1 MYSNYIDVEDDK
13 ILIYSKKEYEIK
25 CKNIPAYKINKEKHC
40 FEYPLTSALEIGK
53 EFEHF
58 RWDDKF
64 INLFLSEK
72 DKYEKVINLKNN
84 INELS
89 DKFLMKH
96 QILVREI
103 AKIYDKYA
111 FFLDTGTGKTI
122 AALSIVKDNPELKW
136 LIITPKSIIKTS
148 WLDDLEKFYPE
159 FKLLPILSKAE
170 MTKKMLNNFAKKWN
184 IKVDDLYT
192 KADGFITNPETFR
205 NNIEFFKD
213 CKGLIFDESSLLKNN
228 ESEITKK
235 IIAYSKGYI
244 EKIVKDEKG
253 KWKKEVIKISDG
265 LKKIYI
271 LSGTPAPNNYM
282 EFWGQMA
289 LIDEALLGDNFYAF
303 RNKYFYSFGYG
314 NYQWDYKRG
323 AKQAIM
329 ERVERKSLFITKE
342 ECLDLPEKS
351 YIIREV
357 TMPTKAMEYYRK
369 MEEEKFIE
377 LGDGTSVKAPNVLS
391 SLMKLRQITSGFII
405 DNENELN
412 MIHKAKLNELM
423 DTLSEIENK
432 QVIIWIQFKNEVEN
446 IKKALEEKG
455 KTVVTAYSGT
465 KDINDSIEKFKT
477 GKAQYIIAHPKTL
490 KFGVTFTNCTYAVY
504 YSLSYS
510 LEDYQQ
516 SHDRIYRKGQT
527 KPCTFIFLLAP
538 NTIDYVCYSVVHEKK
553 DISREIIRYS
563 KQIGKERT
571 KGTKKQVIVKEKVKK
586 TLVEEY
592 YNDIMSTKI
601 DRSYF

>member
-1 MYSNYIDVEDDK
+1 
-13 ILIYSKKEYEIK
+13 
-25 CKNIPAYKINKEKHC
+25 
-40 FEYPLTSALEIGK
+40 
-53 EFEHF
+53 
-58 RWDDKF
+58 
-64 INLFLSEK
+64 
-72 DKYEKVINLKNN
+72 
-84 INELS
+84 
-89 DKFLMKH
+89 
-96 QILVREI
+96 
-103 AKIYDKYA
+103 
-111 FFLDTGTGKTI
+111 
-122 AALSIVKDNPELKW
+122 
-136 LIITPKSIIKTS
+136 
-148 WLDDLEKFYPE
+148 
-159 FKLLPILSKAE
+159 
-170 MTKKMLNNFAKKWN
+170 
-184 IKVDDLYT
+184 
-192 KADGFITNPETFR
+192 
-205 NNIEFFKD
+205 
-213 CKGLIFDESSLLKNN
+213 
-228 ESEITKK
+228 
-235 IIAYSKGYI
+235 
-244 EKIVKDEKG
+244 
-253 KWKKEVIKISDG
+253 
-265 LKKIYI
+265 
-271 LSGTPAPNNYM
+271 M

-357 TMPTKAMEYYRK
+357 TMPAKAMEYYRK

-446 IKKALEEKG
+446 IKKALEERG

-586 TLVEEY
+586 
-592 YNDIMSTKI
+592 NS
-601 DRSYF
+601 R